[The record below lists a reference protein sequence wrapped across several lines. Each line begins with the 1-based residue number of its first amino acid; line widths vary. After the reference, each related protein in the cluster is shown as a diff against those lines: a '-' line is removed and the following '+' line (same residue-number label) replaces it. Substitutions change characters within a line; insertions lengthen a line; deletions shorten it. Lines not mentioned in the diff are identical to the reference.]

1 MKPIDRTLLKGPID
15 YNEND
20 EKYNWNVWYK
30 TSERYLGST
39 QIQIT
44 QGGLGKRNSRIEQE

>member
-44 QGGLGKRNSRIEQE
+44 QGGLGKRNSRIELE